1 MFEQIDKFEGKPYRK
16 VSFEVALM
24 LLFEVGTI
32 GSEIRLK
39 WFIKNFF
46 EVSNTEKMDVFSWID
61 RLQDRLE
68 IVGESMP
75 LSSVIDHLSD
85 DLDDINDYL
94 LERAND

>member
-1 MFEQIDKFEGKPYRK
+1 MFEQLDKFESRPYRK
-16 VSFEVALM
+16 VTFSVALM
-24 LLFEVGTI
+24 LLIEVGSI

-46 EVSNTEKMDVFSWID
+46 KVSNTEKMNVFSWIE

-75 LSSVIDHLSD
+75 MSSVIDHLSD
-85 DLDDINDYL
+85 DLDDIADYL
-94 LERAND
+94 IGRAND

>member
-1 MFEQIDKFEGKPYRK
+1 MFEQLGNFEERPYRK
-16 VSFEVALM
+16 VTFSVALM
-24 LLFEVGTI
+24 LLLEVGTI

-46 EVSNTEKMDVFSWID
+46 EVSNTEKMDVFSWIE

-75 LSSVIDHLSD
+75 MSSVIDHLSD

-94 LERAND
+94 IERAND